1 MDYSALVGIHD
12 CQAAEDAAEG
22 GNKSDGNR
30 SDDNRSDEDELWV
43 FVDNWRWQ
51 EIY

>member
-1 MDYSALVGIHD
+1 MDYSLLIGIHD

-30 SDDNRSDEDELWV
+30 SDDNRSDDDEM
-43 FVDNWRWQ
+43 
-51 EIY
+51 